1 MIDLNNGAATPKLR
15 LSSSSGFGDLS
26 PFEYAFQGLLDD
38 VSSADI
44 WTADLC
50 APLEDKAGALK
61 RKRFYRSEAQNF
73 SNGDEAYEAWWEVT
87 KEKIVVKRNQRFS

>member
-44 WTADLC
+44 
-50 APLEDKAGALK
+50 
-61 RKRFYRSEAQNF
+61 
-73 SNGDEAYEAWWEVT
+73 
-87 KEKIVVKRNQRFS
+87 